1 MKSGDL
7 TRIRGQ
13 NGPDDDYLAPKRQ
26 EEDADTM
33 ERQTL
38 LLQIILLKS
47 YELKRMT
54 LYFLC

>member
-26 EEDADTM
+26 EEDADAL
-33 ERQTL
+33 EWH
-38 LLQIILLKS
+38 
-47 YELKRMT
+47 ELIFT
-54 LYFLC
+54 IEIVLTFGFDFCIHVIY

>member
-33 ERQTL
+33 ERQDL
-38 LLQIILLKS
+38 LLQSQFWK
-47 YELKRMT
+47 
-54 LYFLC
+54 